1 MWSKLTAF
9 LSNVWDNVAGFL
21 SKHFGQLQI
30 PRIHP
35 LDLVEILIIAF
46 VIYHLMKWI
55 LRTRAWYLVKGL
67 IVLVVVWIVASI
79 LHFNAILWLFVNTI
93 NVGIIALFV
102 IFQPELRRALEQLGS
117 RRLFRVFGDASS
129 AHERYSDETRSE
141 IVSGIFEMAKVKTG
155 ALICIEGVVSL
166 EDYERSGIRTD
177 SVVSAALLINIF
189 EKNTPL
195 HDGAVII
202 RGNRAVAA
210 TCILPVSDNMRLSKD
225 LGTRHRA
232 GVGLSEITD
241 ALVIIVS
248 EENGK
253 VSIAQKGQLIRGVDE
268 EFLSNKLLEFQ
279 DKPSPT
285 NRLRFR
291 KEWKNHD
298 KKA

>member
-1 MWSKLTAF
+1 MWDNLKAF
-9 LSNVWDNVAGFL
+9 LETYFSRL
-21 SKHFGQLQI
+21 LI

-35 LDLVEILIIAF
+35 LDLVEILLIAF
-46 VIYHLMKWI
+46 VIYHLINWVK
-55 LRTRAWYLVKGL
+55 RTRAWYLVKGL
-67 IVLVVVWIVASI
+67 VILVLVWAVASI
-79 LHFNAILWLFVNTI
+79 FRFNAILYIFVNTI
-93 NVGIIALFV
+93 NVGIIAIFI
-102 IFQPELRRALEQLGS
+102 IFQPELRRALEQLGQ
-117 RRLFRVFGDASS
+117 RRIFSFLSDNSGTT
-129 AHERYSDETRSE
+129 ERYSDDTRNE
-141 IVSGIFEMAKVKTG
+141 IVDGVFEMAKVKTG
-155 ALICIEGVVSL
+155 ALICLEGVVSL
-166 EDYERSGIRTD
+166 EEYVRTGISMD
-177 SVVSAALLINIF
+177 SVVTGALLINVF

-202 RGNRAVAA
+202 RENRAAAA
-210 TCILPVSDNMRLSKD
+210 TCILPVSENMRLSKD

-279 DKPSPT
+279 NKQT
-285 NRLRFR
+285 TQNRLLFR
-291 KEWKNHD
+291 KERDKNE

>member
-1 MWSKLTAF
+1 MWDNITAF
-9 LSNVWDNVAGFL
+9 F
-21 SKHFGQLQI
+21 SKYFSGLLI

-35 LDLVEILIIAF
+35 LDLVEILLIAF

-67 IVLVVVWIVASI
+67 IILVLVWAIASI
-79 LHFNAILWLFVNTI
+79 LRFNAILWIFVNTI
-93 NVGIIALFV
+93 NVGIIALFI

-117 RRLFRVFGDASS
+117 RRLFSIFADPSGSR
-129 AHERYSDETRSE
+129 ERYSDETRNE
-141 IVSGIFEMAKVKTG
+141 IVTGVFEMAKVKTG
-155 ALICIEGVVSL
+155 ALICIEGTVSM
-166 EDYERSGIRTD
+166 EDYERSGIKTD
-177 SVVSAALLINIF
+177 SIVSAALLINIF

-195 HDGAVII
+195 HDGAVIV

-210 TCILPVSDNMRLSKD
+210 TCILPVSDNMRLSKE

-232 GVGLSEITD
+232 GVGVSEVTD

-268 EFLSNKLLEFQ
+268 EYLSNKLLEFQ
-279 DKPSPT
+279 DKPTPT

-291 KEWKNHD
+291 KEGKNRD
-298 KKA
+298 TKA